1 MGSFSGLY
9 WTEKWAVCIAHFFTY
24 AMKSGNITHMSYFSD
39 AVQGVHL
46 LPSYRRRVERLFREA
61 DTTWIELTDYGYEL
75 YISGDRYSTSYT
87 LEDAIQ
93 EVNEALLGSAHRH
106 LPQSVSVMP
115 ISDGVWGVD
124 MANLTRCTREG
135 LI

>member
-1 MGSFSGLY
+1 
-9 WTEKWAVCIAHFFTY
+9 
-24 AMKSGNITHMSYFSD
+24 MKSGNITHMSYFSD
-39 AVQGVHL
+39 AVQGVSL

-61 DTTWIELTDYGYEL
+61 DTTWVELTDYGYEL
-75 YISGDRYSTSYT
+75 YIRGDRYSTSYT

-93 EVNEALLGSAHRH
+93 EVNEALLGGERRY

-124 MANLTRCTREG
+124 MADLTRCTREG